1 MIERVNKEAAKVT
14 FIFSETRE
22 AQAVLKLYAQDYLGV
37 QDGEA
42 ETRDSIEECLADY
55 ESELKRRSTLRLI
68 STVSN
73 LKPDLAWF
81 MAWATYDYVFQAMR
95 NG

>member
-1 MIERVNKEAAKVT
+1 MIKEAAKAT
-14 FIFSETRE
+14 SIFSETRE

-42 ETRDSIEECLADY
+42 ETRNSIEECLADY
-55 ESELKRRSTLRLI
+55 KSELKRRSTLRLI

-73 LKPDLAWF
+73 LKQILHGSWLGPPTTTCF
-81 MAWATYDYVFQAMR
+81 KR
-95 NG
+95 